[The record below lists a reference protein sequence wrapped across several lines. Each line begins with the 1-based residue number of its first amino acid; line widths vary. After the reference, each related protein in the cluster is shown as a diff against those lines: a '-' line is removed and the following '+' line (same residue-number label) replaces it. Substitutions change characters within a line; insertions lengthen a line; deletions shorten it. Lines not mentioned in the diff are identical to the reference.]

1 MMFSMLIK
9 VPPRYS
15 QRPRSAKSA
24 EMLKETKTTVVP
36 VIILLQYHHITYIY
50 THLKTI
56 NLVILTIYR

>member
-1 MMFSMLIK
+1 MMLSMLIK

-36 VIILLQYHHITYIY
+36 VTFYDHITYVYNI
-50 THLKTI
+50 HIKKIIDLI
-56 NLVILTIYR
+56 VLNISR